1 MHQTNQHTISFQ
13 HVWHWTQKASA
24 VYRSKSKFVDSSDL
38 HVPLL
43 DIHPEGKLQREVKD
57 IIDELDIMINVHKKQ
72 KEVIRRFC
80 KHVERILDPEG
91 RWPDGAD
98 HHDQQPHLRAPPN
111 TNNNTFSGPSF
122 SARYE
127 ESAKRKERRDQ
138 LCWFRM
144 QSHELLAE
152 VDDRLDELE
161 GLKKG
166 AESTATS
173 VSSSSFRL
181 TGLAAS
187 LTIFLQVNDLL
198 SLKQQ
203 QASVV
208 QAWESVKQAEEAV
221 RQGRAIMMF
230 TVITIIFVSK
240 QKFSRSIWWST
251 KASNTIQLPMSFIS
265 SIFGMNNREFGGPDN
280 PWSVKDQLL
289 YICRP
294 SLVTFSVMR

>member
-1 MHQTNQHTISFQ
+1 MSGIRRKDLDTGDLSLTNYGYTGQPATSDGHLFRSNRQRGESHNTYYRFPIAKSVMAGFETDKTCIIQTNQHTISFQ

-72 KEVIRRFC
+72 REVIRRFC

-91 RWPDGAD
+91 RWPDGAAD
-98 HHDQQPHLRAPPN
+98 HESEHQQTRPHLRAPAN
-111 TNNNTFSGPSF
+111 THSNTLSGSNLT
-122 SARYE
+122 AWYE
-127 ESAKRKERRDQ
+127 ENIKKKERKERREQ

-166 AESTATS
+166 AESTAQS
-173 VSSSSFRL
+173 VSLLFLILHFGPDSFR
-181 TGLAAS
+181 
-187 LTIFLQVNDLL
+187 
-198 SLKQQ
+198 
-203 QASVV
+203 
-208 QAWESVKQAEEAV
+208 
-221 RQGRAIMMF
+221 
-230 TVITIIFVSK
+230 
-240 QKFSRSIWWST
+240 
-251 KASNTIQLPMSFIS
+251 
-265 SIFGMNNREFGGPDN
+265 
-280 PWSVKDQLL
+280 
-289 YICRP
+289 
-294 SLVTFSVMR
+294 